1 MNGLN
6 KMYGDSSI
14 LEQREDFGRFV
25 RGFNMGHPLCDFIDA
40 GNGKECS
47 DDKIR
52 GECQTEQGS
61 RHLVAYANIDIEVF
75 RLHVGDIHCKH
86 IIFGGSA
93 DNGYARMLGPYAGNE
108 TISQRIT
115 MLEGPSFAQE
125 LIKLIPKF
133 KTTCFSTV
141 FRDTKI
147 SPRVGSFSAS
157 SPNGTVSRPQT
168 WATTIAV
175 KPAVPT
181 SPRPAIPL
189 TVSSHTPTFERR
201 PSAEAEDPI
210 PRNNKGQR
218 VDIPLKFN
226 QNLLGSIKARK
237 YCNNHH
243 LLGECPYYGE
253 YGCRHE
259 HGERLKGAQLS
270 TLRYIARLTPCKA
283 GLACQDP
290 ECFWGHKCVHAN
302 CNAVD
307 CRFTSEMHNV
317 DTKIANR

>member
-1 MNGLN
+1 
-6 KMYGDSSI
+6 
-14 LEQREDFGRFV
+14 
-25 RGFNMGHPLCDFIDA
+25 
-40 GNGKECS
+40 
-47 DDKIR
+47 
-52 GECQTEQGS
+52 
-61 RHLVAYANIDIEVF
+61 
-75 RLHVGDIHCKH
+75 
-86 IIFGGSA
+86 
-93 DNGYARMLGPYAGNE
+93 MLGPYAGNE

-147 SPRVGSFSAS
+147 SPRAGSFSIS
-157 SPNGTVSRPQT
+157 SSNGTISKQQT

-189 TVSSHTPTFERR
+189 PLSSHSPTSERR

-218 VDIPLKFN
+218 VDMPLKFN

-259 HGERLKGAQLS
+259 HGERLKGPQLN

-283 GLACQDP
+283 GLACEDP

-317 DTKIANR
+317 DTKVANR